1 MPPPLECPPG
11 RDAGAFFVILTK
23 ENSYLLQCEL
33 SVNYRKVTVIMLK
46 YNVGDLYAKIAII
59 IAGRR

>member
-1 MPPPLECPPG
+1 MPG
-11 RDAGAFFVILTK
+11 SFFVILMK

-46 YNVGDLYAKIAII
+46 YKVGDLYANSDYYS
-59 IAGRR
+59 GQEVDYGYT

>member
-1 MPPPLECPPG
+1 MPGP
-11 RDAGAFFVILTK
+11 FFVILTK

-33 SVNYRKVTVIMLK
+33 SVNYRKTTVIMLK
-46 YNVGDLYAKIAII
+46 YKVGDFYAKIAII